1 MIANSYNEFVEKA
14 SDAIRVAL
22 NNEFGQELT
31 KNLLDNALKENPNMT
46 KDEWNKMKSEF
57 MTFIFAKFVM
67 SNKDAMEELS
77 NHVYDELRN
86 HA

>member
-31 KNLLDNALKENPNMT
+31 KNLLENALKENPSMT

-77 NHVYDELRN
+77 SHVYDELRN
-86 HA
+86 PA

>member
-22 NNEFGQELT
+22 NNDFGQELT
-31 KNLLDNALKENPNMT
+31 KNLLQNALKNNPNMT
-46 KDEWNKMKSEF
+46 KEEWSKMKSEF
-57 MTFIFAKFVM
+57 MTFIFAKFVT

-77 NHVYDELRN
+77 THVYDELRN
-86 HA
+86 PA